1 MDQSKAEWFAG
12 RFPYR
17 GPPFVASGWVFK
29 RDVFAYFIGRQESE
43 IVVSPNSIRDVAVT
57 KLLPLP
63 KRASRSCPLPGANV
77 LQNGGGLKAHR
88 RRTHKPIAGGD
99 GGADRPG
106 HRSGIL
112 TWP

>member
-1 MDQSKAEWFAG
+1 MAGFISRIRQNRRGADRGAPDRADRGLTRGLAWTMDQSKAEWFAG

-77 LQNGGGLKAHR
+77 LQ
-88 RRTHKPIAGGD
+88 
-99 GGADRPG
+99 
-106 HRSGIL
+106 
-112 TWP
+112 